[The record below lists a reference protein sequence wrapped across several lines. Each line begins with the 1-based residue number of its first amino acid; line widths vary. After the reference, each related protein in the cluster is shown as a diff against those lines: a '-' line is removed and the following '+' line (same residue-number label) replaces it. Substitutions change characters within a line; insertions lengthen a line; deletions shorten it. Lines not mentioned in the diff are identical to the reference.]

1 MNSGLVVYD
10 QSIDCCLA
18 SFFRL
23 PCFSLLF
30 ARSAAAHDTDGSTVS
45 ARTYGCSERLL
56 LLCSPTGRYIHM
68 YSADPAD

>member
-23 PCFSLLF
+23 PRFSLLF
-30 ARSAAAHDTDGSTVS
+30 ARSAAAHDTCMPHCLSDC
-45 ARTYGCSERLL
+45 GCHVLA
-56 LLCSPTGRYIHM
+56 GRAICGCLVL
-68 YSADPAD
+68 S

>member
-23 PCFSLLF
+23 PRFSLLF

-45 ARTYGCSERLL
+45 ARRRVFREAL

-68 YSADPAD
+68 YSAAPAD